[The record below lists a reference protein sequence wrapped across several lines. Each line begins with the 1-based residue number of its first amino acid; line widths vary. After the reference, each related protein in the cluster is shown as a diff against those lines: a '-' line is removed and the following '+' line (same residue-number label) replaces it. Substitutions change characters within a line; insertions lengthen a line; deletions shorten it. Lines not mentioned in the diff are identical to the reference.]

1 MADKYTPE
9 RATSGKERL
18 RTWWKKVENN
28 FVKIF
33 GAVSKHIDG
42 TAYSHTADTIDYS
55 DTETVKA

>member
-18 RTWWKKVENN
+18 RTWWKKAENN

-42 TAYSHTADTIDYS
+42 TADRHTAAWSIW
-55 DTETVKA
+55 KRQGHF